1 MNNRKRKTTGIL
13 TKRVVVL
20 FLGVAITT
28 IGLTSC
34 ESHKAPT
41 QHEIVRSNI
50 EEHIKPKMNDPE
62 SYEFAELI
70 LADSV
75 LYKDNIE
82 YRKEYFERN
91 LGYDQENLERQEK
104 YKKEIPSI
112 FNPEEVE
119 ELNSK
124 IETNKKILSE
134 IDRLET
140 ELGETVHEVAS
151 YTYIFRFRAVNG
163 LGAKMLNEYLVQT
176 NPAPDLG
183 IINIAD
189 DRDEL
194 LLNPNDF
201 PGYKAML
208 QATDK

>member
-1 MNNRKRKTTGIL
+1 MRKRKTTGIL
-13 TKRVVVL
+13 AKRVMVL
-20 FLGVAITT
+20 FFGVTVTT
-28 IGLTSC
+28 MGLTSC

-41 QHEIVRSNI
+41 QQDIVRKNI

-134 IDRLET
+134 IDRLES
-140 ELGETVHEVAS
+140 ELGESVHEVAS

-183 IINIAD
+183 IINIAE
-189 DRDEL
+189 DRNEL

-201 PGYKAML
+201 PGYKAMIL
-208 QATDK
+208 ATDK

>member
-1 MNNRKRKTTGIL
+1 MNMRKRKTTGIL
-13 TKRVVVL
+13 AKRVMVL
-20 FLGVAITT
+20 FFGVTVTT
-28 IGLTSC
+28 MGLTSC

-41 QHEIVRSNI
+41 QQDIVRKNI

-134 IDRLET
+134 IDRLES
-140 ELGETVHEVAS
+140 ELGESVHEVAS

-183 IINIAD
+183 IINIAE
-189 DRDEL
+189 DRNEL

-201 PGYKAML
+201 PGYKAMIL
-208 QATDK
+208 ATDK